1 MHMHASYN
9 KSGYQHA
16 VLFKN
21 LFWLIKLY
29 SSTPISFHNVASAQQ
44 ILRPIRTKHYKYRLI
59 ISPPLGVQSNCDNRD
74 ARICRCL
81 SVRSHTSK
89 RYLQTSRNFLYML
102 SVAVARSPFDDN
114 AICYVLPVLWMTSC
128 FPVMG
133 CMARG

>member
-59 ISPPLGVQSNCDNRD
+59 ISPPLGVQSIAITVMHVYVVVCLS
-74 ARICRCL
+74 ARIPQNDI
-81 SVRSHTSK
+81 SK
-89 RYLQTSRNFLYML
+89 LHEIFCTCYLWL
-102 SVAVARSPFDDN
+102 
-114 AICYVLPVLWMTSC
+114 
-128 FPVMG
+128 
-133 CMARG
+133 